1 LAKQVG
7 GDIINKK
14 NLFIYKAVAFS
25 NQEEAELKRLF
36 AIQPEDSTDK
46 IERVKALLIAST
58 QDAIQDFT
66 FKAFQMLDQMNISD
80 EKSLCLRHLER
91 I

>member
-1 LAKQVG
+1 LAKQS

-14 NLFIYKAVAFS
+14 NLIYKAVAFS

-66 FKAFQMLDQMNISD
+66 FKGFKCWI
-80 EKSLCLRHLER
+80 K
-91 I
+91 